1 MFSEWGIVEQGMGVG
16 KKFLFLGVILALL
29 LCSPQHSGVTIF
41 CAGDSMTD
49 SEYPRHLRRIFSQE
63 GRPFRVLNYGR
74 KGNNS
79 GQYLRFLKEQKS
91 LLAQTRPDFVLLQL
105 GTNDVRVDGDFT
117 SAEDFA
123 GQMKAIIGIFHEFRN
138 CGGGKTRI
146 LLGLIPPIPE
156 GVSSP
161 FSPRS
166 RERVSQEINPL
177 LEKIAVEEDV
187 VLVDNYSFFLTRPQL
202 LSGIHPTSQG
212 YKALA
217 QNWHDAL
224 KPLLGK
230 PQRNAKPSLFPR
242 SFCPGI
248 GACHGFPPTSS
259 RSILLITLT
268 KILEASNAPVVG
280 GPPGRVT
287 LSGPHSQYHGNGV
300 SCNCVS
306 DIEVF
311 FKTC

>member
-1 MFSEWGIVEQGMGVG
+1 MGVG
-16 KKFLFLGVILALL
+16 KKLLCLAAILALL
-29 LCSPQHSGVTIF
+29 LCSSQRSGVIIL

-49 SEYPRHLRRIFSQE
+49 SEYPRHLRRLFSQE
-63 GRPFRVLNYGR
+63 GRPVRVLNYGR

-79 GQYLRFLKEQKS
+79 GEYLRFLKEQKS
-91 LLAQTRPDFVLLQL
+91 ALAQTRPDFVLLQL

-123 GQMKAIIGIFHEFRN
+123 GQMRAIVGIFHEFRN
-138 CGGGKTRI
+138 RRGGKTEI

-166 RERVSQEINPL
+166 RERVTQEINPL
-177 LEKIAVEEDV
+177 LENIAVEEAV
-187 VLVDNYSFFLTRPQL
+187 VLVDNCSLFLTRPQL

-212 YKALA
+212 YKAMA

-230 PQRNAKPSLFPR
+230 P
-242 SFCPGI
+242 
-248 GACHGFPPTSS
+248 
-259 RSILLITLT
+259 
-268 KILEASNAPVVG
+268 
-280 GPPGRVT
+280 
-287 LSGPHSQYHGNGV
+287 
-300 SCNCVS
+300 
-306 DIEVF
+306 
-311 FKTC
+311 

>member
-1 MFSEWGIVEQGMGVG
+1 MGRG
-16 KKFLFLGVILALL
+16 KKLLFLAAILALL
-29 LCSPQHSGVTIF
+29 LCSTPRAGVTIL

-49 SEYPRHLRRIFSQE
+49 SEYPRHLRRLFRQE
-63 GRPFRVLNYGR
+63 GRRVHVLNYGR
-74 KGNNS
+74 KGNTS
-79 GQYLRFLKEQKS
+79 GEYLRFLEEQKS
-91 LLAQTRPDFVLLQL
+91 VLAQTRPDFVLLQL

-123 GQMKAIIGIFHEFRN
+123 GNVKATIAIFHEFRN
-138 CGGGKTRI
+138 RRGGKTKV

-156 GVSSP
+156 GATSP

-177 LEKIAVEEDV
+177 IQKIAVEEEV
-187 VLVDNYSFFLTRPQL
+187 VLVDNCSLFLRRPQL

-230 PQRNAKPSLFPR
+230 
-242 SFCPGI
+242 
-248 GACHGFPPTSS
+248 T
-259 RSILLITLT
+259 
-268 KILEASNAPVVG
+268 
-280 GPPGRVT
+280 
-287 LSGPHSQYHGNGV
+287 
-300 SCNCVS
+300 
-306 DIEVF
+306 
-311 FKTC
+311 